1 MILTWVAPDNTTLV
15 FSRDATDYK
24 LTKNYTGLSS
34 TPVYHS
40 TTRAP
45 YQHGATLINSTLQ
58 NRSIGFEIMIMAPD
72 LETLQARIRALV
84 SALNPTQGP
93 GHLIFTNEAGVEYW
107 VSAIGNGTPTL
118 STSDRAREYQRAY
131 IDLVAF
137 DPYWYSGAPKV
148 GYLSPE
154 TSVFFPFSVPFTIG
168 RDSPNITCENAGDV
182 TTPVT
187 ILIHGAFT
195 TPVITNVTTGEAI
208 TVNITMAEGDTFVI
222 TTGFGNKTAT
232 YTPSGGTAVN
242 GFAYI
247 DATSVLWSL
256 AKGTNTLSLSCAAS
270 GSGDYVRVEWND
282 RYVGV

>member
-1 MILTWVAPDNTTLV
+1 MILKWVAPDNTEIM

-24 LTKNYTGLSS
+24 LTKNYTGLST
-34 TPVYHS
+34 TPVYHY

-45 YQHGATLINSTLQ
+45 YQDGSTLANTTLQ
-58 NRSIGFEIMIMAPD
+58 NRAIGFEIMIMAPD
-72 LETLQARIRALV
+72 LETLQSRIRALV
-84 SALNPTQGP
+84 AALNPTQGP
-93 GHLIFTNEAGVEYW
+93 GHLIYTDEAGTEYW
-107 VSAIGNGTPTL
+107 VTAIGNNTPTF
-118 STSDRAREYQRAY
+118 STVDRAREYQRAY
-131 IDLVAF
+131 IDLIAF

-148 GYLSPE
+148 SFLSPE

-168 RDSPNITCENAGDV
+168 RDSPNATCENDGDV

-187 ILIHGAFT
+187 ILIHGSFT
-195 TPVITNVTTGEAI
+195 TPVITNTTTGEAI

-232 YTPSGGTAVN
+232 YTTAAGEVSN
-242 GFAYI
+242 GFQYI

-256 AKGTNTLSLSCAAS
+256 AKGTNIISLSSAAS